1 MQIPQFK
8 QSILLHCKDLDINPL
23 ENNTVAVGYIKSG
36 GEALKEGFQWLG
48 DKIAAGVAAGGQYLN
63 SKVEK

>member
-36 GEALKEGFQWLG
+36 GE
-48 DKIAAGVAAGGQYLN
+48 YMSRLN
-63 SKVEK
+63 L